1 MASFATQLKRPIQV
15 QGREIVIVP
24 DMVGPVPISEQHQY
38 VESAPATNTCPT
50 IHIREADIE
59 EMRERHPGVSVY
71 GMWHVLIHSGLVSF
85 KRMLQV
91 VPLGEGDGFYI
102 HCDLGR
108 AEYSGIYESGFFA
121 ADANFTLEEALE
133 LNPGVDQLVIPA
145 NAAKLALE
153 LRQERQIQQRQAWS
167 TMALALVC
175 IITLAFGVN
184 FGLGR
189 YYQLEQNRLDAK
201 NQLLMNVRTGLD
213 QLRTTRLTEVP
224 NDTTAIERI
233 AAIWALDPNLQS
245 KGDQSFQNTTME
257 FTLGN
262 LQDDPKEKLP
272 WLESRYDPRGNWMI
286 VMKVKG

>member
-1 MASFATQLKRPIQV
+1 MASFAALLKKPIQV
-15 QGREIVIVP
+15 QGRDVVIVP

-59 EMRERHPGVSVY
+59 EMRERHPGVPVY
-71 GMWHVLIHSGLVSF
+71 GLWHVLIHSGLVSF

-91 VPLGEGDGFYI
+91 VPVGDDDGFYI

-121 ADANFTLEEALE
+121 ADASFTLDEALI
-133 LNPGVDQLVIPA
+133 LNPAIDQLVMPA
-145 NAAKLALE
+145 KPAKLAVE

-167 TMALALVC
+167 TMALAVVVIVSLG
-175 IITLAFGVN
+175 FGTN
-184 FGLGR
+184 IGLGQ
-189 YYQLEQNRLDAK
+189 YYQLEQSRLDKK
-201 NQLLMNVRTGLD
+201 NQQLMSVRSGLD

-224 NDTTAIERI
+224 NDSVAIERI
-233 AAIWALDPNLQS
+233 AALWALDPNLQS
-245 KGDQSFQNTTME
+245 KGDQSFQNPTME

-262 LQDDPKEKLP
+262 LQDDPKDKLP
-272 WLESRYDPRGNWMI
+272 WLQSRYDPRGNWLVTMN
-286 VMKVKG
+286 VKG

>member
-1 MASFATQLKRPIQV
+1 VASFAALLKKPIQV
-15 QGREIVIVP
+15 QGRDVVIVP

-59 EMRERHPGVSVY
+59 EMRERHPGVPVY
-71 GMWHVLIHSGLVSF
+71 GLWHVLIHSGLVSF

-91 VPLGEGDGFYI
+91 VPVGDDDGFYI

-121 ADANFTLEEALE
+121 ADASFTLDEALI
-133 LNPGVDQLVIPA
+133 LNPAIDQLVMPA
-145 NAAKLALE
+145 KPAKLAVE

-167 TMALALVC
+167 TMALAVVVIVSLG
-175 IITLAFGVN
+175 FGTN
-184 FGLGR
+184 IGLGQ
-189 YYQLEQNRLDAK
+189 YYQLEQSRLDKK
-201 NQLLMNVRTGLD
+201 NQQLMSVRSGLD

-224 NDTTAIERI
+224 NDSVAIERI
-233 AAIWALDPNLQS
+233 AALWALDPNLQS
-245 KGDQSFQNTTME
+245 KGDQSFQNPTME

-262 LQDDPKEKLP
+262 LQDDPKDKLP
-272 WLESRYDPRGNWMI
+272 WLQSRYDPRGNWLVTMN
-286 VMKVKG
+286 VKG

>member
-59 EMRERHPGVSVY
+59 EMRERHPGIPVY

-121 ADANFTLEEALE
+121 ADANFTLDEALE

-224 NDTTAIERI
+224 NDTAAIERI
-233 AAIWALDPNLQS
+233 AAIWSLDPNLQS

-286 VMKVKG
+286 VMKVKS

>member
-1 MASFATQLKRPIQV
+1 MASFAALLKRPIQV
-15 QGREIVIVP
+15 QGRDVIIVP

-59 EMRERHPGVSVY
+59 EMRERHPGVPVY
-71 GMWHVLIHSGLVSF
+71 GLWHVLIHSGLVSF
-85 KRMLQV
+85 KRVLQV
-91 VPLGEGDGFYI
+91 VPVGDDDGFYI

-121 ADANFTLEEALE
+121 ADASFTLDEALV
-133 LNPGVDQLVIPA
+133 LNPTIDQLVMPA
-145 NAAKLALE
+145 KPAKLAVE

-167 TMALALVC
+167 TMALAVVVIVSLG
-175 IITLAFGVN
+175 FGTN
-184 FGLGR
+184 IGLGQ
-189 YYQLEQNRLDAK
+189 YYQLEQSRLDKK
-201 NQLLMNVRTGLD
+201 NQQLMSVRSGLD

-224 NDTTAIERI
+224 NDSVAIERI

-245 KGDQSFQNTTME
+245 KGDQSFQNSTME

-262 LQDDPKEKLP
+262 LQDDPKDKLT
-272 WLESRYDPRGNWMI
+272 WLQSRYDPRGNWLVTMN
-286 VMKVKG
+286 VKG

>member
-1 MASFATQLKRPIQV
+1 MASFAALLKKPIQV
-15 QGREIVIVP
+15 QGRDVVIVP

-59 EMRERHPGVSVY
+59 EMRERHPGVPVY
-71 GMWHVLIHSGLVSF
+71 GLWHVLIHSGLVSF

-91 VPLGEGDGFYI
+91 VPVGDDDGFYI

-121 ADANFTLEEALE
+121 ADASFTLDEALV
-133 LNPGVDQLVIPA
+133 LNPAIDQLVMPA
-145 NAAKLALE
+145 KPAKLAVE

-167 TMALALVC
+167 TMALAVVVIVSLG
-175 IITLAFGVN
+175 FGTN
-184 FGLGR
+184 IGLGQ
-189 YYQLEQNRLDAK
+189 YYQLEQSRLDKK
-201 NQLLMNVRTGLD
+201 NQQLMSVRSGLD

-224 NDTTAIERI
+224 NDSVAIERI
-233 AAIWALDPNLQS
+233 AALWALDPNLQS
-245 KGDQSFQNTTME
+245 KGDQSFQNPTME

-262 LQDDPKEKLP
+262 LQDDPKDKLP
-272 WLESRYDPRGNWMI
+272 WLQSRYDPRGNWLVTMS
-286 VMKVKG
+286 VKG